1 MKFVLIIYYC
11 LQAQCHTVVYPEQY
25 FSQKECTA
33 LSEFMVNDYRQRETI
48 ADNIQLGSIC
58 IENDLSMNRL
68 EM

>member
-25 FSQKECTA
+25 VSQKECQA
-33 LSEFMVNDYRQRETI
+33 LSEFMVNDYKQQEMI
-48 ADNIQLGSIC
+48 AKDVQVGSVC

>member
-25 FSQKECTA
+25 FSQKECIA
-33 LSEFMVNDYRQRETI
+33 LSEFMVKDYRQREMI
-48 ADNIQLGSIC
+48 ADDIQVGIAC
-58 IENDLSMNRL
+58 VENDLRNRF